1 MKWTVEICQ
10 EITAVMFKLRYFFD
24 IHFGSIF
31 FISFTLLA
39 SGGHKI

>member
-10 EITAVMFKLRYFFD
+10 EITAVMFKLRYFSDFNS
-24 IHFGSIF
+24 GSIF
-31 FISFTLLA
+31 LISFTLLA